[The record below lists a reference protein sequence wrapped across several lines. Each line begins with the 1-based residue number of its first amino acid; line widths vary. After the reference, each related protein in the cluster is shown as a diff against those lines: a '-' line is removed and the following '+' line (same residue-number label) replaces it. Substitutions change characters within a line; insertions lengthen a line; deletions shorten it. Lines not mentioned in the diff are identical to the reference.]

1 MKPNSKKMNLTTP
14 AMRTMPVVRG
24 VSMAGVREVFFMRF
38 IPERAQ
44 AGLALLRL
52 WTGAMLFLRHGLEK
66 QPAHWAQFMS
76 HFPDPI
82 GIGSHPSFLIAFF
95 SDFVCSIL
103 LMIGLGTR
111 WAALYCFTN
120 IFVAWAF
127 VHHFAFFGK
136 GSGSDHGE
144 VIVLYLG
151 ALLTLV
157 VAGPGA
163 ASLDHLMARKS

>member
-1 MKPNSKKMNLTTP
+1 
-14 AMRTMPVVRG
+14 
-24 VSMAGVREVFFMRF
+24 MAGVREVFFMRF

-144 VIVLYLG
+144 VIVPYLG
-151 ALLTLV
+151 ALLTLL